1 VEDCCVLSTW
11 PWVSVWLCEAMNPV
25 RRGWTGGSLRSLG
38 LTETRD
44 IRFSVWDIPDTAVC
58 HRRAENKVGPPEAAW
73 SSLGLKRGVG
83 RGRGGAGWFPLRWV
97 VPTLVRGWSTGRP
110 SGWRLDVAL

>member
-1 VEDCCVLSTW
+1 MLSTW

-58 HRRAENKVGPPEAAW
+58 HRRAENKVGPPGG
-73 SSLGLKRGVG
+73 SSVIPGAEVRSGLGERG
-83 RGRGGAGWFPLRWV
+83 RWV
-97 VPTLVRGWSTGRP
+97 VSTWARILGP
-110 SGWRLDVAL
+110 VLG